1 LDPPRGGHQLPVPDG
16 TSEGTL
22 LRVDRV
28 SVRFGGLSAL
38 WDVSIDVP
46 PGSVTGVIGPNGAGK
61 TTLFNVVCGF
71 VRPESGTIHLRDRSL
86 ESVRPHRLA
95 GLGIARTIQGV
106 RLFPRLTA
114 LENVMV
120 GADHRHRPGF
130 VTALLAL
137 PRSDRAER
145 AARAEALAALD
156 ELGVADAAGRVAS
169 DLPYG
174 VQKRVALARA
184 LAGQPSLLLL
194 DEPAGGL
201 GADDVEELGELIRA
215 LRDRMAVVLVEHR
228 MDLVMTACDQVAVL
242 DAGHLI
248 AAGTPA
254 EVQADPRVLEA
265 YLGTEVSDAAS

>member
-1 LDPPRGGHQLPVPDG
+1 LDPPRGGHQLPVPHG
-16 TSEGTL
+16 TPEGTL

-38 WDVSIDVP
+38 WDVSIDVS

-86 ESVRPHRLA
+86 EGVRPHQLA

-184 LAGQPSLLLL
+184 LVAQPSLLLL

-201 GADDVEELGELIRA
+201 GADDVAQLGQLIRD
-215 LRDRMAVVLVEHR
+215 LRDRMSVVLVEHR
-228 MDLVMTACDQVAVL
+228 MDLVMSACDEVTVL
-242 DAGHLI
+242 DAGDVI
-248 AAGTPA
+248 ASGTPA
-254 EVQADPRVLEA
+254 EVQSNPRVLEA
-265 YLGTEVSDAAS
+265 YLGAEVSDAPG